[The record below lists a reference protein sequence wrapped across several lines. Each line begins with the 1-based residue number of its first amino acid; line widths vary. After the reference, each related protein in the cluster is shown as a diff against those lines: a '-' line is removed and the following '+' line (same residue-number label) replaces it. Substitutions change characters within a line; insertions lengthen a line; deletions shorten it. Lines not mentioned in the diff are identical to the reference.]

1 MNRIGAILACALLAS
16 SSLHA
21 GEFPDSWTW
30 DGDPQMRA
38 DHAGLEGKPM
48 PNLTLWGWMNGATDP
63 ATLKGK
69 VLVVDF

>member
-1 MNRIGAILACALLAS
+1 
-16 SSLHA
+16 
-21 GEFPDSWTW
+21 
-30 DGDPQMRA
+30 MRA